1 MKQRGALDDGNSPMS
16 RREIR
21 ALRREFAKLDRLG
34 VGQHETL
41 DHVPEQVSPSSV
53 TGASTGRA
61 SKRGTGTPAQS
72 GGSSMSVGEALG
84 RLRWSVVFLGLVGV
98 LMTIATVA
106 PAGWNRTES
115 VPASPNPSTAPAA
128 PLDPANPYTSTDS
141 PPSRFGAPS
150 ETPTPSEFTFRGPF
164 GP

>member
-34 VGQHETL
+34 VRQHETL
-41 DHVPEQVSPSSV
+41 DHVPEQVSP
-53 TGASTGRA
+53 ASTASPSRA
-61 SKRGTGTPAQS
+61 STRAAGTPVQS
-72 GGSSMSVGEALG
+72 AGSSLSVGEVLG
-84 RLRWSVVFLGLVGV
+84 LLRWSVVLLALVGV

-106 PAGWNRTES
+106 PNGWNRTDS
-115 VPASPNPSTAPAA
+115 VPAPNPTTAPAV
-128 PLDPANPYTSTDS
+128 PLDPANPSGWTDS
-141 PPSRFGAPS
+141 PSSRFGAPS
-150 ETPTPSEFTFRGPF
+150 LTPTPPDFTFRGPF